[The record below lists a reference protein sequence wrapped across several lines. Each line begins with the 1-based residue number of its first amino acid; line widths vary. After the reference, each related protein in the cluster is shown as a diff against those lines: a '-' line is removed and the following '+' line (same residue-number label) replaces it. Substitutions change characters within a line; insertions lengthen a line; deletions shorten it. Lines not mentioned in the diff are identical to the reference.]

1 MHCCAGHLP
10 QFHGYAF
17 GLHVFYLTYRYD
29 IMQKCWQAD
38 ADERPQFSTLVVLVS
53 TDLERQAGYL
63 EFFCSADGFSPKDIE
78 IP

>member
-1 MHCCAGHLP
+1 MHYCAGHLP
-10 QFHGYAF
+10 QFHDQVF

-38 ADERPQFSTLVVLVS
+38 ADERPPFSTLVVLVS

-63 EFFCSADGFSPKDIE
+63 EFSCSADGFSPKDIE